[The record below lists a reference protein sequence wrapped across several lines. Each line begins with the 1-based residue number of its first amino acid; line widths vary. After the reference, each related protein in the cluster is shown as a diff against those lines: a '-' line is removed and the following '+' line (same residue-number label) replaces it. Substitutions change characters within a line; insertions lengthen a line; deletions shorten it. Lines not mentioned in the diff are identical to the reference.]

1 MNTTATSQRI
11 IASTWQGSD
20 LDSSAYTGDD
30 DYADL
35 LQAEIEKAG
44 RYARRESYTTE
55 YGQKVTHA
63 FVAEYTDPATGET
76 RYAHYYGDQT
86 GDEYTDFATLA
97 EAVAEYEQNV
107 RALEDCGSGA
117 YNQDGEPQRWFEESD
132 VEI

>member
-1 MNTTATSQRI
+1 MNTTSTSQRI
-11 IASTWQGSD
+11 IASTWQRAD
-20 LDSSAYTGDD
+20 LDDSVYTRD

-35 LQAEIEKAG
+35 LQAEIDKAG
-44 RYARRESYTTE
+44 HYAHRESCTVE

-63 FVAEYTDPATGET
+63 FVAEYTDPATGQT

-86 GDEYTDFATLA
+86 GTEYTDYATLA

-107 RALEDCGSGA
+107 RALEECGSGA
-117 YNQDGEPQRWFEESD
+117 YNKDGEPQRWFEQSD